1 MSAFIEHFTGNIEII
16 ISIPHGGSLAPKSLP
31 NRKCKC
37 ANKNHEKCPVVW
49 VSDDLTIDLGL
60 EIAKAIREHCGGDP
74 HIVINH
80 LWRPKLDPN
89 REITIGAQEHF
100 TAIQAFKRYH
110 GIIENTKATFKRGLL
125 IDLHGNSKDNGVT
138 EIGYCLPKMNLISN
152 DFDIKQSSIGT
163 LAMENP
169 HLDLITGR
177 YSFGDFVEAEGIPA
191 VPSSQNPKPGIQEVY
206 FSGGYITRHHCNHR
220 IDAIQVETP
229 TDLRL
234 RLQRFG
240 QALGKA
246 ISDFY
251 IFHYCS

>member
-1 MSAFIEHFTGNIEII
+1 MHYARRFVNYKFWKLWHVLFF
-16 ISIPHGGSLAPKSLP
+16 SIGF
-31 NRKCKC
+31 
-37 ANKNHEKCPVVW
+37 
-49 VSDDLTIDLGL
+49 
-60 EIAKAIREHCGGDP
+60 
-74 HIVINH
+74 
-80 LWRPKLDPN
+80 RPKLDPN
-89 REITIGAQEHF
+89 REITIGAQQHF

-191 VPSSQNPKPGIQEVY
+191 VPSSQNPKPGK
-206 FSGGYITRHHCNHR
+206 N
-220 IDAIQVETP
+220 P
-229 TDLRL
+229 L
-234 RLQRFG
+234 
-240 QALGKA
+240 
-246 ISDFY
+246 
-251 IFHYCS
+251 YCPDTSFCHVKLKYVVQDN

>member
-1 MSAFIEHFTGNIEII
+1 MA
-16 ISIPHGGSLAPKSLP
+16 
-31 NRKCKC
+31 
-37 ANKNHEKCPVVW
+37 CPSFSV
-49 VSDDLTIDLGL
+49 GF
-60 EIAKAIREHCGGDP
+60 
-74 HIVINH
+74 
-80 LWRPKLDPN
+80 RPKLDPN

-191 VPSSQNPKPGIQEVY
+191 VPSSQNPKPGKTFY
-206 FSGGYITRHHCNHR
+206 FSFETATLDILLYVSGFPR
-220 IDAIQVETP
+220 I
-229 TDLRL
+229 
-234 RLQRFG
+234 
-240 QALGKA
+240 
-246 ISDFY
+246 
-251 IFHYCS
+251 